1 MFRDLEE
8 LTMISMRRAVT
19 LAAAVG
25 VLSGTA
31 RADNYE
37 DAISLFK
44 HAGQSATYF
53 DKSYAYAVFPTV
65 GKGGFVVGAAHG
77 DGHVYSQ
84 HKWVGNTSVT
94 QVSVGFQAGGEAYSE
109 IIFFQD
115 KRALD
120 EFESGNFTFGADVG
134 VTAITASANAGASTQ
149 ASGASAS
156 GGEKD
161 ARTAGGYYKGMA
173 VFTIT
178 KGGLMY
184 DATLAGQKFTF
195 TPRGA

>member
-1 MFRDLEE
+1 M
-8 LTMISMRRAVT
+8 TAMRRG
-19 LAAAVG
+19 LIFAAGIGLMA
-25 VLSGTA
+25 GTA
-31 RADNYE
+31 YADNYH
-37 DAISLFK
+37 DTIGLFE
-44 HAGQSATYF
+44 HAGQSAGYF
-53 DKSYAYAVFPTV
+53 EKSYAYAVFPTV
-65 GKGGFVVGAAHG
+65 AKGGFVVGAAHG
-77 DGHVYSQ
+77 DGHVYSH
-84 HKWVGNTSVT
+84 HKLIGDTGVT

-115 KRALD
+115 KRALE

-134 VTAITASANAGASTQ
+134 VTAITASASAGANTQ
-149 ASGASAS
+149 AAGAGAS

-161 ARTAGGYYKGMA
+161 AVTAGGYYKGVA

-184 DATLAGQKFTF
+184 DANLAGQKFSF